1 MTTENSFDVFR
12 PFVEKFGASGSPEQ
26 FYWAVNE
33 AYHTVESDL
42 YDRIH
47 SSMYVELDRVWNRL
61 IKHLPTGKVKLK
73 VLDVGS
79 GTGLVGHM
87 LDRLA
92 PGRIESLT
100 CVEPNAAMIKKA
112 EVKAKQWQFQMNVVH
127 GLLSAVKPAPTFDV
141 ITINSV
147 LHHIVDLPAF
157 LTTLKNYVR
166 EDGVLLT
173 AHDPHSPAWSD
184 QVALKRKHSRHAW
197 RYTDPMLVANAIR
210 RRLSK
215 IAGSTGNKA
224 PTLGQRVNA
233 ILIGD
238 GVIQHPMDIAS
249 IYAVTDVH
257 VPGQPGALGSGLTIS
272 GLTGSLSGFELMDVA
287 YYQYFGVD
295 WTHLGVVQR
304 MLESKYWEDSDPH
317 GFLFASAW
325 KKFSLQPNANTFDFH
340 QR

>member
-1 MTTENSFDVFR
+1 MATENSFDVFR

-26 FYWAVNE
+26 LYWAVNE

-61 IKHLPTGKVKLK
+61 IEHLPSDKAKLK

-92 PGRIESLT
+92 PGRVERLT
-100 CVEPNAAMIKKA
+100 CVEPNAAMIEKAVKKA
-112 EVKAKQWQFQMNVVH
+112 EQWKFPIDVVH
-127 GLLSAVKPAPTFDV
+127 GLLSAVTPAPTFDV

-147 LHHIVDLPAF
+147 LHHIVDLPVF
-157 LTTLKNYVR
+157 LSTLKNHVR
-166 EDGVLLT
+166 EGGVLFT
-173 AHDPHSPAWSD
+173 AHDPHGPAWSD
-184 QVALKRKHSRHAW
+184 EIALRRKNSRHAW
-197 RYTDPMLVANAIR
+197 RYIDPLLVANAIR
-210 RRLSK
+210 RRLAK
-215 IAGSTGNKA
+215 HGGGAGNKTPA
-224 PTLGQRVNA
+224 LEDRVNA
-233 ILIGD
+233 LLLGN
-238 GVIQHPMDIAS
+238 GAIQHPMDIAS

-257 VPGQPGALGSGLTIS
+257 VPGQPGTFGSGLS
-272 GLTGSLSGFELMDVA
+272 PSALAENLPGFEVMDVA

-295 WTHLGVVQR
+295 WTHLGLVQR
-304 MLESKYWEDSDPH
+304 SLESKYWSDRDPH

-325 KKFSLQPNANTFDFH
+325 KRTSL
-340 QR
+340 